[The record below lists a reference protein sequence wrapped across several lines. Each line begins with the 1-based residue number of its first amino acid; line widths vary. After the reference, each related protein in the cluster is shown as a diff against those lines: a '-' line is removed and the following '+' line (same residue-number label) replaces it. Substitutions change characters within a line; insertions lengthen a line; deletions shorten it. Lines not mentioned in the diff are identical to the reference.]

1 MPKILKA
8 VFSVVNLAL
17 KHWHEVGLGEVN
29 FHYFPSKQ
37 KNKNIFPEYHQ
48 KGKESK
54 KKFDPDY
61 PLKCLISKIINS
73 CKNSLC
79 SHGSNILRLI
89 VVLWLRHNF
98 NFTIFCSPIPVCV
111 MQHVYRKR
119 STNEDRK
126 IQSLAVPGG
135 EKGQ

>member
-1 MPKILKA
+1 M
-8 VFSVVNLAL
+8 FSVVNLAL

-54 KKFDPDY
+54 KKFEPDY

-73 CKNSLC
+73 CKNSLQPWIQH
-79 SHGSNILRLI
+79 SQTDLRVVTQTQFQFYNFLLSN
-89 VVLWLRHNF
+89 
-98 NFTIFCSPIPVCV
+98 PVFV
-111 MQHVYRKR
+111 IQHVYRIH